1 MNRRELL
8 LSAAA
13 FSVPAALA
21 RDAGG
26 EPAGKGKL
34 RILILGGTGFIG
46 PHFVREALAR
56 GHTVTLF
63 NRGKRQEQP
72 TPGVETLL
80 GDRDGQLGALEGR
93 DWDVVID
100 NSGYVPRHVR
110 LTTQLLRERVR
121 HYLFIST
128 ISVYADLSAP
138 GTTEDAPLKKL
149 ADPTVEKVDGET
161 YGGLKALCE
170 GVVLEDFAGRNTIVR
185 PTYIVGPGD
194 HTDRFT
200 YWPWRVS
207 QGGEMLA
214 PGTAAD
220 PIQYIDVRDLARFVI
235 GCVEAPTPG
244 IFNACSPPG
253 FATMGG
259 LSRPT
264 SGRRPGRCHGLVRCR
279 STAAPSTCPIS
290 CGGGIRPCTTPRSAP
305 IRRTGWR
312 LRPTTSWS
320 ATGPRFCW
328 CAPRTARV
336 PARTT
341 SSTRSRLCAC
351 ASAPRSCRRC
361 SPMARSTRNSG
372 CRVRTPMR
380 STPSCA
386 RSIRPSRPG
395 SEAPSHSTVTVVE
408 R

>member
-1 MNRRELL
+1 MGKTAMNRRELL

-21 RDAGG
+21 RDAG

-80 GDRDGQLGALEGR
+80 GDRDGQLEALEGR

-220 PIQYIDVRDLARFVI
+220 PIQYIDVRDLARFVL

-244 IFNACSPPG
+244 TFNACSPPG
-253 FATMGG
+253 FATIGGLLEASRRVSGATTQFRWVDEATLRAEGLIEGPALPIWNPPTGESAGAALVSPARAVAVGLRFTALEDTVRATLDWHRSRPAEQRDKLKVG
-259 LSRPT
+259 LSREAE
-264 SGRRPGRCHGLVRCR
+264 
-279 STAAPSTCPIS
+279 AALL
-290 CGGGIRPCTTPRSAP
+290 AK
-305 IRRTGWR
+305 
-312 LRPTTSWS
+312 LR
-320 ATGPRFCW
+320 
-328 CAPRTARV
+328 
-336 PARTT
+336 
-341 SSTRSRLCAC
+341 
-351 ASAPRSCRRC
+351 
-361 SPMARSTRNSG
+361 
-372 CRVRTPMR
+372 
-380 STPSCA
+380 
-386 RSIRPSRPG
+386 
-395 SEAPSHSTVTVVE
+395 
-408 R
+408 

>member
-13 FSVPAALA
+13 FGVPAALA

-93 DWDVVID
+93 EWDVVID

-110 LTTQLLRERVR
+110 LTTRLLRERVR

-149 ADPTVEKVDGET
+149 EDPTVEKVDGET

-170 GVVLEDFAGRNTIVR
+170 GVVLEDFAGRNTLVR

-253 FATMGG
+253 FATIGGLLEASRRVSGATTQFRWVDEATLRAEGLLDGPALPIWSPPTGESAGAALVSPARAVAAGLRFTALEDTVRATLDWHRSRPAEQRDKLKVG
-259 LSRPT
+259 LSREAE
-264 SGRRPGRCHGLVRCR
+264 
-279 STAAPSTCPIS
+279 AALL
-290 CGGGIRPCTTPRSAP
+290 AK
-305 IRRTGWR
+305 
-312 LRPTTSWS
+312 LR
-320 ATGPRFCW
+320 
-328 CAPRTARV
+328 
-336 PARTT
+336 
-341 SSTRSRLCAC
+341 
-351 ASAPRSCRRC
+351 
-361 SPMARSTRNSG
+361 
-372 CRVRTPMR
+372 
-380 STPSCA
+380 
-386 RSIRPSRPG
+386 
-395 SEAPSHSTVTVVE
+395 
-408 R
+408 

>member
-8 LSAAA
+8 LAAAA
-13 FSVPAALA
+13 FASPAAQA
-21 RDAGG
+21 SDASG
-26 EPAGKGKL
+26 EPSGKSKL
-34 RILILGGTGFIG
+34 GILVLGGTGFIG

-80 GDRDGQLGALEGR
+80 GDRDGQLAALEGR
-93 DWDVVID
+93 NWDVVID

-138 GTTEDAPLKKL
+138 GTTEVAPLVRL
-149 ADPTVEKVDGET
+149 ADPAVEKVDGST

-170 GVVLEDFAGRNTIVR
+170 GVVQGYFDGRNTIVR

-200 YWPWRVS
+200 YWPWRMS

-220 PIQYIDVRDLARFVI
+220 PIQFIDVRDLARFVI
-235 GCVEAPTPG
+235 DCVEGPTLG
-244 IFNACSPPG
+244 TFNACSPPG
-253 FATMGG
+253 FATIGG
-259 LSRPT
+259 LLEASRRVSGATTQVRWVDVAVLRAEGLLDGPALPIWSPPTGETAGAALVSPARAVAAGLRFTALEDTVRATLEWHRSRPVEQ
-264 SGRRPGRCHGLVRCR
+264 RDKLKVGLTREAE
-279 STAAPSTCPIS
+279 AALL
-290 CGGGIRPCTTPRSAP
+290 AK
-305 IRRTGWR
+305 
-312 LRPTTSWS
+312 LR
-320 ATGPRFCW
+320 
-328 CAPRTARV
+328 
-336 PARTT
+336 
-341 SSTRSRLCAC
+341 
-351 ASAPRSCRRC
+351 
-361 SPMARSTRNSG
+361 
-372 CRVRTPMR
+372 
-380 STPSCA
+380 
-386 RSIRPSRPG
+386 
-395 SEAPSHSTVTVVE
+395 
-408 R
+408 

>member
-8 LSAAA
+8 LTAAA
-13 FSVPAALA
+13 LASPSALA
-21 RDAGG
+21 RDG
-26 EPAGKGKL
+26 ESELAGKGKL

-46 PHFVREALAR
+46 PHFVRESLAR

-80 GDRDGQLGALEGR
+80 GDRDGQLAALEGR

-100 NSGYVPRHVR
+100 NSGFVPRHVR

-138 GTTEDAPLKKL
+138 GTTEVAPLVKL
-149 ADPTVEKVDGET
+149 EDPSVEKVDGDT

-200 YWPWRVS
+200 YWPWRMS

-220 PIQYIDVRDLARFVI
+220 PIQFIDVRDLARFVI
-235 GCVEAPTPG
+235 GCIEGPTLG
-244 IFNACSPPG
+244 TFNACSPPG
-253 FATMGG
+253 FATIGG
-259 LSRPT
+259 LLEVSRRVSGATTQVRWVDVATLRAEGLLDGPALPIWSPPTGETAGAALVSPARAVAAGLRFTALEDTVRATLEWHRSRPVEQ
-264 SGRRPGRCHGLVRCR
+264 RDKLKVGLTREAE
-279 STAAPSTCPIS
+279 AALL
-290 CGGGIRPCTTPRSAP
+290 AK
-305 IRRTGWR
+305 
-312 LRPTTSWS
+312 LR
-320 ATGPRFCW
+320 
-328 CAPRTARV
+328 
-336 PARTT
+336 
-341 SSTRSRLCAC
+341 
-351 ASAPRSCRRC
+351 
-361 SPMARSTRNSG
+361 
-372 CRVRTPMR
+372 
-380 STPSCA
+380 
-386 RSIRPSRPG
+386 
-395 SEAPSHSTVTVVE
+395 
-408 R
+408 

>member
-8 LSAAA
+8 MSAAA
-13 FSVPAALA
+13 LALPATVA
-21 RDAGG
+21 RAADGG
-26 EPAGKGKL
+26 PAGKGKL

-46 PHFVREALAR
+46 PHFLREAQAR

-63 NRGKRQEQP
+63 NRGKRQETP
-72 TPGVETLL
+72 TPGVETLI
-80 GDRDGQLGALEGR
+80 GDRNGQLEALEGR

-121 HYLFIST
+121 HCLFIST
-128 ISVYADLSAP
+128 ISVYADLSVP
-138 GTTEDAPLKKL
+138 GVDEDAPLKKL

-170 GVVLEDFAGRNTIVR
+170 AVVLEDFAGRNTIVR

-207 QGGEMLA
+207 QGGKMLA
-214 PGTAAD
+214 PGTPPD
-220 PIQYIDVRDLARFVI
+220 PIQYIDVRDLTRFVI

-259 LSRPT
+259 LLDASRRV
-264 SGRRPGRCHGLVRCR
+264 SGANTEFRWVDEATLRAEGLLEGPELPIW
-279 STAAPSTCPIS
+279 SPPS
-290 CGGGIRPCTTPRSAP
+290 GESA
-305 IRRTGWR
+305 G
-312 LRPTTSWS
+312 
-320 ATGPRFCW
+320 ATL
-328 CAPRTARV
+328 V
-336 PARTT
+336 SPARAVAAGLRFTPLEDT
-341 SSTRSRLCAC
+341 VRATLEWQRGRPAEQRDKLKAGLSR
-351 ASAPRSCRRC
+351 
-361 SPMARSTRNSG
+361 
-372 CRVRTPMR
+372 
-380 STPSCA
+380 
-386 RSIRPSRPG
+386 
-395 SEAPSHSTVTVVE
+395 EAE
-408 R
+408 AALLAKLR

>member
-1 MNRRELL
+1 MNRRELML
-8 LSAAA
+8 TAAA
-13 FSVPAALA
+13 FAVPEALA

-26 EPAGKGKL
+26 GPQGKGRL

-56 GHTVTLF
+56 GHAVTLF
-63 NRGKRQEQP
+63 NRGKRQETP

-80 GDRDGQLGALEGR
+80 GDRNGQLEALEGR

-128 ISVYADLSAP
+128 ISVYADLSVP
-138 GTTEDAPLKKL
+138 GVTEDAPLKKL
-149 ADPTVEKVDGET
+149 EDPTVEKVDGET

-170 GVVLEDFAGRNTIVR
+170 AVVLEEFAGRNTIVR

-207 QGGEMLA
+207 QGGKMLA

-244 IFNACSPPG
+244 TFNACSPPG

-259 LSRPT
+259 LLEASRRVSGATTEFRWVDEATLRAEGLLEGPALPIWSPPT
-264 SGRRPGRCHGLVRCR
+264 GESAGAALV
-279 STAAPSTCPIS
+279 S
-290 CGGGIRPCTTPRSAP
+290 
-305 IRRTGWR
+305 
-312 LRPTTSWS
+312 
-320 ATGPRFCW
+320 
-328 CAPRTARV
+328 
-336 PARTT
+336 PARAVAAGLRFTALEDT
-341 SSTRSRLCAC
+341 VRATLEWHRGRPAEQRDKLKVGLSR
-351 ASAPRSCRRC
+351 
-361 SPMARSTRNSG
+361 
-372 CRVRTPMR
+372 
-380 STPSCA
+380 
-386 RSIRPSRPG
+386 
-395 SEAPSHSTVTVVE
+395 EAE
-408 R
+408 AALLAKLR

>member
-1 MNRRELL
+1 VNRRELL

-13 FSVPAALA
+13 LTLPATVA
-21 RDAGG
+21 RATEGR
-26 EPAGKGKL
+26 PADKGKL

-46 PHFVREALAR
+46 PHFLREAQAR

-63 NRGKRQEQP
+63 NRGKRQETP
-72 TPGVETLL
+72 TPGVETLI
-80 GDRDGQLGALEGR
+80 GDRDGQLEALKGR

-128 ISVYADLSAP
+128 ISVYADLSVP
-138 GTTEDAPLKKL
+138 GVDEDAPLKKL
-149 ADPTVEKVDGET
+149 TDPTVEKVDGET

-170 GVVLEDFAGRNTIVR
+170 AVVLEDFAGRNTIVR

-207 QGGEMLA
+207 QGGTMLA
-214 PGTAAD
+214 PGTAPD

-259 LSRPT
+259 LLETSRRVSGANTEFRWVDEATLRAEGLLEGPALPIWSPPSGESAGVALVSPARAVGAGLRFTPLEDTVRATLEWHRSRPAEQ
-264 SGRRPGRCHGLVRCR
+264 RDKLKVGLSREAE
-279 STAAPSTCPIS
+279 AALL
-290 CGGGIRPCTTPRSAP
+290 AK
-305 IRRTGWR
+305 
-312 LRPTTSWS
+312 LRP
-320 ATGPRFCW
+320 
-328 CAPRTARV
+328 
-336 PARTT
+336 
-341 SSTRSRLCAC
+341 
-351 ASAPRSCRRC
+351 
-361 SPMARSTRNSG
+361 
-372 CRVRTPMR
+372 
-380 STPSCA
+380 
-386 RSIRPSRPG
+386 
-395 SEAPSHSTVTVVE
+395 
-408 R
+408 

>member
-8 LSAAA
+8 LAAAA
-13 FSVPAALA
+13 FASPAAQA
-21 RDAGG
+21 SDVSG
-26 EPAGKGKL
+26 EPAGKSKL
-34 RILILGGTGFIG
+34 GILVLGGTGFIG

-80 GDRDGQLGALEGR
+80 GDRDGQLAALEGR

-138 GTTEDAPLKKL
+138 GMTEVAPLVRL
-149 ADPTVEKVDGET
+149 ADPAVEKVDGST

-170 GVVLEDFAGRNTIVR
+170 GVVQGYFDGRNTIVR

-200 YWPWRVS
+200 YWPWRMS

-235 GCVEAPTPG
+235 SCVEAPTPG
-244 IFNACSPPG
+244 TFNACTPPG

-259 LSRPT
+259 LLEASRRVSGATTAVRWVDVATLRAEGLLDGPALPIWSPPT
-264 SGRRPGRCHGLVRCR
+264 GETAGEALV
-279 STAAPSTCPIS
+279 S
-290 CGGGIRPCTTPRSAP
+290 
-305 IRRTGWR
+305 
-312 LRPTTSWS
+312 
-320 ATGPRFCW
+320 
-328 CAPRTARV
+328 
-336 PARTT
+336 PARAVAAGLHFTALEDT
-341 SSTRSRLCAC
+341 VRATLEWHRGRPVEQRDKLKVGLSR
-351 ASAPRSCRRC
+351 
-361 SPMARSTRNSG
+361 
-372 CRVRTPMR
+372 
-380 STPSCA
+380 
-386 RSIRPSRPG
+386 
-395 SEAPSHSTVTVVE
+395 EAE
-408 R
+408 AALLAKLR